1 MKSRTTP
8 VGILVLALV
17 SLIAVGC
24 SAPTNAVFLALLD
37 PAGTV
42 ASSPEADPAMEDP
55 ATSSTDP
62 LWWGHPDG
70 YAMVLPAGWTGMVV
84 DEDQTDELVAAVLE
98 SMPGL
103 GERVSQ
109 VLEGSQ
115 VWVSAV
121 AADMSAE
128 GDVTPIML
136 VLAEPKDGR
145 RPHALKSDVRA
156 RLGALPGFTGPLA
169 ASDLELPT
177 SEGFRFD
184 YSIVDPD
191 LGELRVFSYLFR
203 WSRTAY
209 LVSFVAPAA
218 LADEM
223 EPIFYAIADSLRFGV

>member
-24 SAPTNAVFLALLD
+24 SAQTNAVFQALLD
-37 PAGTV
+37 PARTV
-42 ASSPEADPAMEDP
+42 MSSPEADPAAVEP
-55 ATSSTDP
+55 ATSSTDS
-62 LWWGHPDG
+62 LWWAHPDG
-70 YAMVLPAGWTGMVV
+70 YAMVLPAGWTGVAV
-84 DEDQTDELVAAVLE
+84 DQDQTRDLVAAVAE

-103 GERVSQ
+103 GERVAQ
-109 VLEGSQ
+109 VLDGSDA
-115 VWVSAV
+115 WVSAV
-121 AADMSAE
+121 AADTAAVD
-128 GDVTPIML
+128 DVAPIML

-156 RLGALPGFTGPLA
+156 RIGALPGFTGPLA
-169 ASDLELPT
+169 ASDQDLPT

-209 LVSFVAPAA
+209 LVSFVTPAA
-218 LADEM
+218 LAEEM